1 MQNILINKVAAIIE
15 KEMLTPKFRE
25 LTVKDRDYDK
35 ARYLYIWILFNEFNI
50 ERVVIRDTL
59 PCYKYNKTV
68 YQVIRRMYL
77 RRKDNELIYEVK
89 NIIRIYAKWRDK
101 Y

>member
-15 KEMLTPKFRE
+15 TEMLTPKFRE

-35 ARYLYIWILFNEFNI
+35 ARYLYIWVLFNEFNV

-59 PCYKYNKTV
+59 PCYKYGKTV

-77 RRKDNELIYEVK
+77 RRKDIDLIYEVK
-89 NIIRIYAKWRDK
+89 NVKRIYDK
-101 Y
+101 TY

>member
-1 MQNILINKVAAIIE
+1 
-15 KEMLTPKFRE
+15 
-25 LTVKDRDYDK
+25 
-35 ARYLYIWILFNEFNI
+35 
-50 ERVVIRDTL
+50 
-59 PCYKYNKTV
+59 
-68 YQVIRRMYL
+68 MYL

>member
-15 KEMLTPKFRE
+15 REMLTPKFRE

-35 ARYLYIWILFNEFNI
+35 ARYLYIWVLFNEFNV
-50 ERVVIRDTL
+50 ERVAIRDTL
-59 PCYKYNKTV
+59 PCYKYGKTV

-77 RRKDNELIYEVK
+77 RRKDGDLIYEVK
-89 NIIRIYAKWRDK
+89 NIKSIYAKGCD
-101 Y
+101 

>member
-1 MQNILINKVAAIIE
+1 MKNILINKVAAIIE

-35 ARYLYIWILFNEFNI
+35 ARYLYIWVLFNEFNV
-50 ERVVIRDTL
+50 ERVIIRDTL
-59 PCYKYNKTV
+59 PCYGYGKTV

-77 RRKDNELIYEVK
+77 RRKDIDLIYEVK
-89 NIIRIYAKWRDK
+89 NIKRIYEKSNN
-101 Y
+101 

>member
-15 KEMLTPKFRE
+15 REMLTPKFRE

-35 ARYLYIWILFNEFNI
+35 ARYLYIWVLFNEFNV

-59 PCYKYNKTV
+59 PCYKYGKTV

-77 RRKDNELIYEVK
+77 RRKDIDFIYEVK
-89 NIIRIYAKWRDK
+89 NIKMIYAKGCD
-101 Y
+101 

>member
-15 KEMLTPKFRE
+15 REMLTPKFRE

-35 ARYLYIWILFNEFNI
+35 ARYLYIWVLFNEFNV

-59 PCYKYNKTV
+59 PCYKYGKTV

-77 RRKDNELIYEVK
+77 RRKDIDLIYEVK
-89 NIIRIYAKWRDK
+89 NVKRIYAKGCD
-101 Y
+101 

>member
-35 ARYLYIWILFNEFNI
+35 ARYLYIWVLFNELNV

-59 PCYKYNKTV
+59 PCYKYGKTV

-77 RRKDNELIYEVK
+77 RRKDKELIMEINHIKRLYGC
-89 NIIRIYAKWRDK
+89 
-101 Y
+101 

>member
-1 MQNILINKVAAIIE
+1 MHNILINKVAAIIE

-35 ARYLYIWILFNEFNI
+35 ARYLYIWVLFNEFNV

-59 PCYKYNKTV
+59 PCYKYGKTV

-77 RRKDNELIYEVK
+77 RRKDIDLIYEVK
-89 NIIRIYAKWRDK
+89 NIKRIYYKT

>member
-1 MQNILINKVAAIIE
+1 MKNILINKVAAIIE

-35 ARYLYIWILFNEFNI
+35 ARYLYIWVLFNEFNV
-50 ERVVIRDTL
+50 ERVIIRDTL
-59 PCYKYNKTV
+59 PCYRYGKTV

-77 RRKDNELIYEVK
+77 RRKDIDLIYEVK
-89 NIIRIYAKWRDK
+89 NIKRIYEKT

>member
-25 LTVKDRDYDK
+25 LTIKDRDYDK
-35 ARYLYIWILFNEFNI
+35 ARYIYIWVLFNEFNI
-50 ERVVIRDTL
+50 ERVAIRDTL
-59 PCYKYNKTV
+59 PCYAYGKTV

-77 RRKDNELIYEVK
+77 RRKDNDLIYEVK
-89 NIIRIYAKWRDK
+89 NIKRIYAKGCN
-101 Y
+101 

>member
-1 MQNILINKVAAIIE
+1 MQNVLINKVAAIIE
-15 KEMLTPKFRE
+15 TEMLTPKFRE

-35 ARYLYIWILFNEFNI
+35 ARYLYIWVLFNEFNV

-59 PCYKYNKTV
+59 PCYKYGKTV

-77 RRKDNELIYEVK
+77 RRKDIDLIYEVK
-89 NIIRIYAKWRDK
+89 NVKRIYAKGCD
-101 Y
+101 

>member
-1 MQNILINKVAAIIE
+1 MQNILINKVATIIE
-15 KEMLTPKFRE
+15 TEMLTPKFRE

-35 ARYLYIWILFNEFNI
+35 ARYLYIWVLFNEFNV

-59 PCYKYNKTV
+59 PCYKYGKTV

-77 RRKDNELIYEVK
+77 RRKDIDLIYEVK
-89 NIIRIYAKWRDK
+89 NVKRIYDK
-101 Y
+101 TY